1 MELAGIPIG
10 ALTPVGLV
18 GVGVILIFT
27 GLLVPRRNLRDVEH
41 DRDEWRA
48 EGRIKDQHIAELTE
62 QNNILLREIGPT
74 MTSFLRT
81 FQPHRRDE
89 ES

>member
-1 MELAGIPIG
+1 MTIAGIPLG
-10 ALTPVGLV
+10 ALTPAALV
-18 GVGVILIFT
+18 GVGVLLIFT
-27 GLLVPRRNLRDVEH
+27 GLLVPRRTLRDVEH

-74 MTSFLRT
+74 MTSFLNT
-81 FQPHRRDE
+81 FQPQRDDQ
-89 ES
+89 